1 MPCGFGNV
9 WKEIKINIKALLK
22 ESLNT
27 DGQLILTSNITK
39 KTTTYILEIQFVP
52 GLGHAKKIRQC

>member
-39 KTTTYILEIQFVP
+39 KTTTYSLEIQFLAWNMQKMWQ
-52 GLGHAKKIRQC
+52 G